1 MQRGRAFILVVTTG
15 GSHASDREA
24 FILEISQ
31 KVIFCI
37 DESLLFSRKCSHNDV
52 SEHSDRLS
60 ILLWWTVNT
69 FMSERHKLV
78 THLIYFDFYFGEQ
91 TGNAA
96 TRCVYL
102 TP

>member
-1 MQRGRAFILVVTTG
+1 MCG
-15 GSHASDREA
+15 
-24 FILEISQ
+24 
-31 KVIFCI
+31 
-37 DESLLFSRKCSHNDV
+37 HNDV

-60 ILLWWTVNT
+60 ILLRWTVNT
-69 FMSERHKLV
+69 FMSETHKLV